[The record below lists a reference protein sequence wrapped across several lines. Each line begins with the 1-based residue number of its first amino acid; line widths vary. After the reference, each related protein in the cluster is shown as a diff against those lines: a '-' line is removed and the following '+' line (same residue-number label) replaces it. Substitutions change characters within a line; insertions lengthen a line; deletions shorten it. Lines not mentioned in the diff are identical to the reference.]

1 MNDNVLGSI
10 WCMIGAHAVLSS
22 FLFFL
27 RPWCWV
33 SRAEQNMASW
43 VRSEWVS
50 SRMEGPS
57 SEDSGGAFVGPWTTT
72 WPLPS
77 HTQPESTLPGFS
89 NFTFRFFPPVLH
101 KCPWMLGHI
110 NCPGFS
116 TQWQETPVRMLT
128 GTWNQEPR
136 QTVLENEYRSS
147 ALREVSKILS

>member
-1 MNDNVLGSI
+1 MRMNDNVLGSI

-89 NFTFRFFPPVLH
+89 NFTFRFFSSCSSQMSLNVGTH
-101 KCPWMLGHI
+101 KLSW
-110 NCPGFS
+110 FFY
-116 TQWQETPVRMLT
+116 TVT
-128 GTWNQEPR
+128 GDTGKDADWN
-136 QTVLENEYRSS
+136 LESR
-147 ALREVSKILS
+147 A

>member
-10 WCMIGAHAVLSS
+10 WCMVGAHEVLSS
-22 FLFFL
+22 FLSFL

-57 SEDSGGAFVGPWTTT
+57 SEDSGGPFAGPWTTT

-77 HTQPESTLPGFS
+77 HTQPESTLPSFS
-89 NFTFRFFPPVLH
+89 NFTFRFF
-101 KCPWMLGHI
+101 
-110 NCPGFS
+110 FS
-116 TQWQETPVRMLT
+116 
-128 GTWNQEPR
+128 
-136 QTVLENEYRSS
+136 RSS
-147 ALREVSKILS
+147 EMPLNVGTHKMSWFFYAVTGDTSKDADWNLESRA